1 MHLAGL
7 DSYIP
12 DRTLDALAEGH
23 PMVTN
28 NPAVARF
35 FGVALATPRQM
46 CAVQPTVPTAAVIAD
61 IFANHTYESRFAHLV
76 HMLQ

>member
-1 MHLAGL
+1 
-7 DSYIP
+7 
-12 DRTLDALAEGH
+12 
-23 PMVTN
+23 MVTN